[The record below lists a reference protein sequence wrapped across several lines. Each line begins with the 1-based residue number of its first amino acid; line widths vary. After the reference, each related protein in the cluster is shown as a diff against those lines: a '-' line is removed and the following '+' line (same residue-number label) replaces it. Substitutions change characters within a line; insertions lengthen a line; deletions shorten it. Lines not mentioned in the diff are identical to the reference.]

1 MECIRC
7 HKEVPDG
14 ALFCPWCGKRQ
25 PDYAPPVQR
34 KKRRRP
40 KGSGSVYKLKDNRA
54 KPFVALSSKREV
66 IGTYATSGEAVQ
78 ALDAYNAQTM
88 PIARMKYTFADVYG
102 KWSEAHYQDVGPK
115 GRQSYEAA
123 YAKARCLWDRQIREM
138 VTEDYQAVI
147 DDLVAAGLSR
157 SMCEKQRQ
165 LFSQLCKWSMANGI
179 ISHNFAE
186 ELRLPAQP
194 KKKKRVL
201 STAEIEKIQK
211 IADNKADSMY
221 NIARLSLVLYYT
233 GMRINE
239 LLTLRRQDVNLKEG
253 YIVGGE
259 KTEAGRERTIPVL
272 EPIKMI
278 LADWMLDSVGSEL
291 LLPPAHGGK
300 QRSVSATE
308 KAFKKLMERCGIDG
322 AVPHAMR
329 RSAATRLVEGK
340 AEPTAVQAILGHA
353 DFSTTADYYT
363 GHDTDYLKSEMEKFK
378 K

>member
-1 MECIRC
+1 MECCRC
-7 HKEVPDG
+7 HEEIPDG
-14 ALFCPWCGKRQ
+14 SLFCNFCGKRQ
-25 PDYAPPVQR
+25 PEWAQPAQR

-40 KGSGSVYKLKDNRA
+40 KGSGSVYKLGGTRA
-54 KPFVALSSKREV
+54 KPFVAMTAKRDV
-66 IGTYATSGEAVQ
+66 LGTFVTPGEAVQ
-78 ALDAYNAQTM
+78 ALDAYNAQLV
-88 PIARMKYTFADVYG
+88 PITRIKYTFADVYA

-123 YAKARCLWDRQIREM
+123 YTKAERLWDRPIREM

-165 LFSQLCKWSMANGI
+165 LFSQLCKWSMSNGI

-186 ELRLPAQP
+186 ELRLPAQQ

-211 IADNKADSMY
+211 IADDKADGMY

-233 GMRINE
+233 GMRVNE
-239 LLTLRRQDVNLKEG
+239 LLTLRRQDVDLKAG

-259 KTEAGRERTIPVL
+259 KTEAGRERTIPIL
-272 EPIKMI
+272 DPIKMI
-278 LADWMLDSVGSEL
+278 LADWILDSVGGDL
-291 LLPPAHGGK
+291 LLPAARGGK

-308 KAFKKLMERCGIDG
+308 KAFKELMKRCGVEN
-322 AVPHAMR
+322 ATPHTMR
-329 RSAATRLVEGK
+329 RTAATRLVEGK

-363 GHDTDYLKSEMEKFK
+363 GHDADYLKSEMEKFK

>member
-1 MECIRC
+1 MQCCRC
-7 HKEVPDG
+7 HEEIPDG
-14 ALFCPWCGKRQ
+14 SLFCNRCGKRQ
-25 PDYAPPVQR
+25 PEWAPPAQR

-78 ALDAYNAQTM
+78 ALDVYNAQTV
-88 PIARMKYTFADVYG
+88 PITRIKYTFADVYA

-123 YAKARCLWDRQIREM
+123 YTKAERLWDRPIREM
-138 VTEDYQAVI
+138 VTEDYQTVI

-165 LFSQLCKWSMANGI
+165 LFSQLCKWSMSNGI

-186 ELRLPAQP
+186 ELRLPTQQ

-211 IADNKADSMY
+211 IADDKADGMY
-221 NIARLSLVLYYT
+221 SIARLSLVLYYT
-233 GMRINE
+233 GMRVNE
-239 LLTLRRQDVNLKEG
+239 LLTLRRQDVDLKAG

-259 KTEAGRERTIPVL
+259 KTEAGRERTIPIL

-278 LADWMLDSVGSEL
+278 LADWMIDSVGSDL
-291 LLPPAHGGK
+291 LLPAARGGK

-308 KAFKKLMERCGIDG
+308 KSFKELMKRCGVED
-322 AVPHAMR
+322 ATPHTMR
-329 RSAATRLVEGK
+329 RTAATRLVEGK

-363 GHDTDYLKSEMEKFK
+363 GHDADYLKSEMEKFK

>member
-1 MECIRC
+1 MQCCRC
-7 HKEVPDG
+7 HEEIPDG
-14 ALFCPWCGKRQ
+14 SLFCNFCGKRQ
-25 PDYAPPVQR
+25 PEWAPPAQR

-40 KGSGSVYKLKDNRA
+40 KGSGSVYKLGGTRA
-54 KPFVALSSKREV
+54 KPFVAMTAKREIV
-66 IGTYATSGEAVQ
+66 GTFPTSGEAVQ
-78 ALDAYNAQTM
+78 ALDAYNAQVV
-88 PIARMKYTFADVYG
+88 PITRIKYTFADVYA

-123 YAKARCLWDRQIREM
+123 YTKAERLWDRPIREM

-147 DDLVAAGLSR
+147 DDLVVAGLSR

-165 LFSQLCKWSMANGI
+165 LFSQLCKWSMSNGI

-186 ELRLPAQP
+186 ELRLPAQQ

-211 IADNKADSMY
+211 IADDKADGMY

-233 GMRINE
+233 GMRVNE
-239 LLTLRRQDVNLKEG
+239 LLTLRRQDVDLKAG

-259 KTEAGRERTIPVL
+259 KTEAGRERTIPIL
-272 EPIKMI
+272 DPIKMI
-278 LADWMLDSVGSEL
+278 LADWMLDSVGSDL
-291 LLPPAHGGK
+291 LLPAARGGK

-308 KAFKKLMERCGIDG
+308 KAFKELMKRCGVED
-322 AVPHAMR
+322 ATPHTMR
-329 RSAATRLVEGK
+329 RTAATRLVEGK

-363 GHDTDYLKSEMEKFK
+363 GHDADYLKSEMEKFK

>member
-88 PIARMKYTFADVYG
+88 PISRMKYTFADVYG

-138 VTEDYQAVI
+138 VTEDYQTVI

-157 SMCEKQRQ
+157 
-165 LFSQLCKWSMANGI
+165 
-179 ISHNFAE
+179 
-186 ELRLPAQP
+186 
-194 KKKKRVL
+194 
-201 STAEIEKIQK
+201 
-211 IADNKADSMY
+211 
-221 NIARLSLVLYYT
+221 
-233 GMRINE
+233 
-239 LLTLRRQDVNLKEG
+239 
-253 YIVGGE
+253 
-259 KTEAGRERTIPVL
+259 
-272 EPIKMI
+272 
-278 LADWMLDSVGSEL
+278 
-291 LLPPAHGGK
+291 
-300 QRSVSATE
+300 
-308 KAFKKLMERCGIDG
+308 
-322 AVPHAMR
+322 
-329 RSAATRLVEGK
+329 
-340 AEPTAVQAILGHA
+340 
-353 DFSTTADYYT
+353 
-363 GHDTDYLKSEMEKFK
+363 
-378 K
+378 

>member
-1 MECIRC
+1 MECCRC
-7 HKEVPDG
+7 HEEIPDG
-14 ALFCPWCGKRQ
+14 SLFCNFCGKRQ
-25 PDYAPPVQR
+25 PEWAPPAQR

-40 KGSGSVYKLKDNRA
+40 KGSGSVYKLGGTRA
-54 KPFVALSSKREV
+54 RPYVALTSTRDV
-66 IGTYATSGEAVQ
+66 LGTYETSGEAVK
-78 ALDAYNAQTM
+78 ALDAYNAHVV
-88 PIARMKYTFADVYG
+88 PITRIKYTFADVYA

-123 YAKARCLWDRQIREM
+123 YTKAERLWDRPIREM

-165 LFSQLCKWSMANGI
+165 LFSQLCKWSMSNGI

-186 ELRLPAQP
+186 ELRLPVQQ

-211 IADNKADSMY
+211 IADNKADGMY

-233 GMRINE
+233 GMRVNE
-239 LLTLRRQDVNLKEG
+239 LLTLRRQDVDLKAG

-259 KTEAGRERTIPVL
+259 KTEAGRERTIPIL

-278 LADWMLDSVGSEL
+278 LADWMLDSVGGDL
-291 LLPPAHGGK
+291 LLPAARGGK

-308 KAFKKLMERCGIDG
+308 KSFKELMKRCGVED
-322 AVPHAMR
+322 ATPHTMR
-329 RSAATRLVEGK
+329 RTAATRLVEGK

-363 GHDTDYLKSEMEKFK
+363 GHDADYLKSEMEKFK